1 MNNKNYY
8 QSLGVSANATAD
20 EIKSAYRKLAIK
32 YHPDHNPNNPLA
44 EEKFKE
50 INEAHQVLS
59 DAEQRARYDGQRSS
73 FQEARVQHTPPRS
86 VHPQPETNT
95 NPPDN
100 FFNWNQWYS
109 SGNRPMPSKKAAT
122 QFVIK
127 ELGASQSRNQV
138 VISLCKMT
146 GMRWPQAEQFIQQVE
161 TDHAAA
167 IAVIQREFSQKV
179 LLYLVTGIGV
189 RADFLPW
196 LFHGSLFTA
205 AASIQGDYRHR
216 CNVCHGCHASAASDG
231 HQPAR
236 WDLENH
242 QNSLCEKVV
251 GTCYNNT
258 NTSKDSDPIFH
269 DK

>member
-1 MNNKNYY
+1 MNNKDYY
-8 QSLGVSANATAD
+8 QILGVSANASAN

-59 DAEQRARYDGQRSS
+59 DAEQRARYDGQRIRKQAS
-73 FQEARVQHTPPRS
+73 TPPRS

-95 NPPDN
+95 SPPDN

-109 SGNRPMPSKKAAT
+109 TSNRPMPSKKAAT

-127 ELGASQSRNQV
+127 ELGASHNRNQI

-161 TDHAAA
+161 TDHATD
-167 IAVIQREFSQKV
+167 IAVIQREFAQKV
-179 LLYLVTGIGV
+179 LLYLLAGMGAALISGLGFSIFLYLLPPQIIREITGAFVMSVIVVIFVLRLTGINLLV
-189 RADFLPW
+189 VIW
-196 LFHGSLFTA
+196 
-205 AASIQGDYRHR
+205 
-216 CNVCHGCHASAASDG
+216 
-231 HQPAR
+231 
-236 WDLENH
+236 
-242 QNSLCEKVV
+242 KVIRV
-251 GTCYNNT
+251 VFA
-258 NTSKDSDPIFH
+258 KR
-269 DK
+269 

>member
-189 RADFLPW
+189 ALTSCLGFSMVLYLLPPQ
-196 LFHGSLFTA
+196 
-205 AASIQGDYRHR
+205 ASREITGI
-216 CNVCHGCHASAASDG
+216 VVMSAMG
-231 HQPAR
+231 VMLLLR
-236 WDLENH
+236 LTGIN
-242 QNSLCEKVV
+242 LLV
-251 GTCYNNT
+251 GIWKIIKTVFA
-258 NTSKDSDPIFH
+258 KR
-269 DK
+269 